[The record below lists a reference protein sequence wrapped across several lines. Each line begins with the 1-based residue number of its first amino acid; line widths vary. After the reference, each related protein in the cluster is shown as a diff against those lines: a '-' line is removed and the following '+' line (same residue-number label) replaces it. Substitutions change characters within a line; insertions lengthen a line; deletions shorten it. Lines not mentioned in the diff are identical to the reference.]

1 MKSTD
6 FMKKAMIEA
15 EKAFAL
21 GEVPVGCVIVK
32 DQTIIARAGNGRET
46 KKNALYHAEVRAIDK
61 ACKKL
66 GGWRLVDCEIFVT
79 LEPCPMCA
87 GAILNARPAKVH
99 IALPDEKNGAFGGC
113 INLLSLPYQYKPEL
127 VWDDAYAT
135 SSRDLLQSFFKRLR
149 QTK

>member
-66 GGWRLVDCEIFVT
+66 GV
-79 LEPCPMCA
+79 
-87 GAILNARPAKVH
+87 
-99 IALPDEKNGAFGGC
+99 
-113 INLLSLPYQYKPEL
+113 Q
-127 VWDDAYAT
+127 
-135 SSRDLLQSFFKRLR
+135 
-149 QTK
+149 